1 MKNKQNRNIG
11 KIALLVIIAIT
22 VLLGILFWYIVK
34 LEKQVA
40 ERDALIDELTFSENL
55 VKEYFDIHY
64 DSITNNTSY
73 VLKES
78 KREIVQ
84 YVSDNTIFIYGKDTI
99 SGNELVRLFNQGSK
113 KYGELISEYNELIIK
128 YNNLAAKDDSINS
141 YNKALQKGLQMIE
154 NRYDIS
160 LDINNIPNGYE
171 IKLNTSPQIDSAVLL
186 LPHYRDR
193 LERDSARG
201 VWMITNPKLID
212 EQMSTLQKLF
222 HIVQK

>member
-141 YNKALQKGLQMIE
+141 YNKALQKG
-154 NRYDIS
+154 
-160 LDINNIPNGYE
+160 
-171 IKLNTSPQIDSAVLL
+171 
-186 LPHYRDR
+186 
-193 LERDSARG
+193 
-201 VWMITNPKLID
+201 
-212 EQMSTLQKLF
+212 
-222 HIVQK
+222 